1 MNISSILN
9 IFSLDQLLLQEEC
22 VVSAASRNALCWHR
36 RQWKKSHLFS
46 CFRER
51 GAELLAFGGMM
62 MGAKKGCIGMK
73 TNRWITSWHVVCF
86 LISRWQPTVF
96 WPMGDDDFLRWTS
109 GAFFY
114 TRESTFWAESIYP
127 PPPFVP
133 LWVINENEEAIR
145 SEEPLISLDLLW
157 IRNLWPRVIY
167 ILYHPCH
174 VLLTQFSTQRN
185 TIAHFLW
192 GL

>member
-1 MNISSILN
+1 MNISISILN

-62 MGAKKGCIGMK
+62 IAKKGCIGMK
-73 TNRWITSWHVVCF
+73 TNRWITSWHVVWF

-109 GAFFY
+109 GVFFC
-114 TRESTFWAESIYP
+114 TRESISWAESICPLPLPPNAWRHLWTIPKSFPHGILQCLFVVSRLYP
-127 PPPFVP
+127 K
-133 LWVINENEEAIR
+133 
-145 SEEPLISLDLLW
+145 
-157 IRNLWPRVIY
+157 
-167 ILYHPCH
+167 
-174 VLLTQFSTQRN
+174 FSD
-185 TIAHFLW
+185 
-192 GL
+192 